1 MLDQARLQFLNDQLG
16 KVSAQLGEHFEA
28 VQILAVANES
38 GQTIL
43 MAEGA
48 GNIFTRHGMM
58 EEYTAQLQ
66 VRRAMN
72 AAASMRP
79 PPADF

>member
-1 MLDQARLQFLNDQLG
+1 MLDQARLRFLNDQLD

-28 VQILAVANES
+28 VHILAVANEG

-43 MAEGA
+43 MAAGA

-58 EEYTAQLQ
+58 EEYSAQLQ
-66 VRRAMN
+66 ARRAMN
-72 AAASMRP
+72 AVAAMRP
-79 PPADF
+79 PPTDF